1 MFYDN
6 MQLPVAFFFVVV
18 YVLMQVYVTLKNAC
32 CYLVVIRG
40 YAMFFPSTFHVCL
53 CTEMILLSAVNPHV
67 SLVCERFF
75 CSHISLL
82 LTTVRNFVEYLE
94 TSKYGFRNS
103 FFCQFCEYTFSVV
116 LLVSVAPASVSALW
130 KSRGRSFFLSH
141 TTLTFLILFFHLTL
155 RLSISNVFLYLP
167 LVIPIFMLSPR
178 SPSSLLCSTLL
189 YSSLSL
195 SSTIPVTSSPS
206 THTMLSTR
214 ILTFIH
220 TTTAIIRAP
229 TPSSP

>member
-1 MFYDN
+1 
-6 MQLPVAFFFVVV
+6 
-18 YVLMQVYVTLKNAC
+18 MQVYVTLKKCLLLFGCNKRVR
-32 CYLVVIRG
+32 YVLSLDIPRVLVYGDDFIV
-40 YAMFFPSTFHVCL
+40 SCH
-53 CTEMILLSAVNPHV
+53 PHV
-67 SLVCERFF
+67 SLVCENCF
-75 CSHISLL
+75 CSHVSLL

-141 TTLTFLILFFHLTL
+141 TTSTFLILFFYLTL

-167 LVIPIFMLSPR
+167 LVIPILCSLLSSLTMLY
-178 SPSSLLCSTLL
+178 SSLL
-189 YSSLSL
+189 LSL
-195 SSTIPVTSSPS
+195 SSTIQVIASPS

-214 ILTFIH
+214 IFTFNH
-220 TTTAIIRAP
+220 TTTASIRAP
-229 TPSSP
+229 TPSSPPRSIH

>member
-1 MFYDN
+1 
-6 MQLPVAFFFVVV
+6 
-18 YVLMQVYVTLKNAC
+18 
-32 CYLVVIRG
+32 
-40 YAMFFPSTFHVCL
+40 MFFPSTFHVCL
-53 CTEMILLSAVNPHV
+53 CTKMILLSAVNPYV

-75 CSHISLL
+75 CSHVSLL

-130 KSRGRSFFLSH
+130 KSRGRSFILSH
-141 TTLTFLILFFHLTL
+141 TTSTFLILIFHLTL

-167 LVIPIFMLSPR
+167 LVIPILCSLL
-178 SPSSLLCSTLL
+178 SSLTML
-189 YSSLSL
+189 YSSILLSL
-195 SSTIPVTSSPS
+195 SSTIQVIASPS

-214 ILTFIH
+214 IFTFNH
-220 TTTAIIRAP
+220 TTTASIRAP